1 MSLPQFL
8 IKKLSLFFM
17 LSTLITV
24 AVSLIGS
31 HFDSEAGLSY
41 HALLSPLFYAACCVL
56 PSFVTYSGRELKPR
70 EWVLRAAVCADR
82 GGDPF
87 LGLPQLRHRH
97 VPPCRGACHR
107 RERAGDLPALVLP
120 LLAHERGPG
129 EAGQRRAA
137 GLPAPPSER
146 RILRARR
153 WTERTV
159 SPGASG

>member
-1 MSLPQFL
+1 MSLPQLL

-70 EWVLRAAVCADR
+70 EWVLRVALQFVLTEAVILFLAFRSSVIDTSRPAVVLAIAGSVLVIFLLSFCLSWLTNAAQAKQVNA
-82 GGDPF
+82 
-87 LGLPQLRHRH
+87 
-97 VPPCRGACHR
+97 
-107 RERAGDLPALVLP
+107 E
-120 LLAHERGPG
+120 LLDF
-129 EAGQRRAA
+129 QRR
-137 GLPAPPSER
+137 R
-146 RILRARR
+146 Q
-153 WTERTV
+153 
-159 SPGASG
+159 SGEF